1 MVSNNRRSLRV
12 LEQTWNEHRVL
23 LLMSLAFIAVGG
35 FIQTR
40 VLHRPWPIQLASG
53 WFTAIWL
60 WGSTIWLGVHVIG
73 RSQRR
78 RGPLSAEQFVG
89 AIVVASLAV
98 PFQITFQSLK
108 QSLGRERGF
117 PWDSDLAALDS
128 AIHGGPAWH
137 WYAFLLDRPVVL
149 KSVDI
154 LYVAWFLAFAGVFVW
169 LCWSQM
175 RPLRQRALI
184 AVLMLWIVG
193 GTLGAWTFASS
204 GPCYRAAT
212 DPDAAALLARL
223 DASGSALIAAA
234 NQRRVWAG
242 FQSDQWLPFGGISAM
257 PSLHVGLSV
266 LMAIIVWQRSR
277 PIGLAFWM
285 CAGIMQIGSV
295 ILGWHYG
302 IDGYAGAGAA
312 YVAWVVAGATQAQ
325 WGGISPTGARYR
337 NACERD
343 ATRDGPPP
351 QPFGQLRTTSRRWE

>member
-1 MVSNNRRSLRV
+1 M
-12 LEQTWNEHRVL
+12 
-23 LLMSLAFIAVGG
+23 
-35 FIQTR
+35 
-40 VLHRPWPIQLASG
+40 
-53 WFTAIWL
+53 
-60 WGSTIWLGVHVIG
+60 
-73 RSQRR
+73 
-78 RGPLSAEQFVG
+78 
-89 AIVVASLAV
+89 VASLAV

-149 KSVDI
+149 KSVAHFVRRVVPGARRS
-154 LYVAWFLAFAGVFVW
+154 LRLAVLVSDAPAAPA
-169 LCWSQM
+169 
-175 RPLRQRALI
+175 RPDRSADVVDCRRELWGRGHSPARGRATGPQRTLTLPRCSRGWMPRVPALI
-184 AVLMLWIVG
+184 A
-193 GTLGAWTFASS
+193 T
-204 GPCYRAAT
+204 
-212 DPDAAALLARL
+212 
-223 DASGSALIAAA
+223 A

-266 LMAIIVWQRSR
+266 LIAIIAWQRSR
-277 PIGLAFWM
+277 PIGLALWM
-285 CAGIMQIGSV
+285 CAAIMQIGSV

-325 WGGISPTGARYR
+325 WGGISLTGSRDR

-343 ATRDGPPP
+343 ATRDGPP